1 MLRRDTGHD
10 ATLIQLFELKKPT
23 ESDRVKRMKVR
34 TEQKRDKEIQAE
46 NRENK
51 QAASPNEVLRK

>member
-10 ATLIQLFELKKPT
+10 ETLIQLFELKKPT